1 MPRFRPLAIACA
13 KLAVVLLFLI
23 AFTSVRASVRAAP
36 SGNADLSITG
46 SASSIGVKVGH
57 DVTFALKILNNGP
70 DAATHVTIEVVPDT
84 DLTILDADASGGTC
98 TTITVVVC
106 SRASLE
112 ASGSLKLTVRAT
124 TSATG
129 SADTTAVVVSDTTDG
144 TLMNNSVSFTT
155 QVGPASSA
163 CDLWGAAGNDRII
176 GNTRDEVICGRGGND
191 RLFGRRG
198 GDRLNGGSGS
208 DVLVGGPGKDRLI
221 GGFGRIVAP
230 NRAVRPVEA
239 VPEHPRRSDVG
250 VPRGSGDGG

>member
-1 MPRFRPLAIACA
+1 MPRFRPIAIACA

-36 SGNADLSITG
+36 GGNADLSITG
-46 SASSIGVKVGH
+46 SASSTGVKVGH
-57 DVTFALKILNNGP
+57 VVTFALKILNSGP

-84 DLTILDADASGGTC
+84 DLTILDADASGGSC

-124 TSATG
+124 TTATG

-144 TLMNNSVSFTT
+144 ALMNNSLSFTT

-163 CDLWGAAGNDRII
+163 CDLWGAAGNDRIV
-176 GNTRDEVICGRGGND
+176 GNAHDEVICGRAGND

-198 GDRLNGGSGS
+198 SDRLNGGSGS
-208 DVLVGGPGKDRLI
+208 DFLIGGPGKDRLI
-221 GGFGRIVAP
+221 GGFGKDRCP
-230 NRAVRPVEA
+230 
-239 VPEHPRRSDVG
+239 
-250 VPRGSGDGG
+250 VPRGDARRSCP

>member
-13 KLAVVLLFLI
+13 KLAVVLFFLI

-36 SGNADLSITG
+36 DGTADLSITG
-46 SASSIGVKVGH
+46 SASSTGVKVGH
-57 DVTFALKILNNGP
+57 DVAFTLKILNNGP

-84 DLTILDADASGGTC
+84 DLTILDADASGATC

-112 ASGSLKLTVRAT
+112 ASGSLKLTVHAT
-124 TSATG
+124 TTATG
-129 SADTTAVVVSDTTDG
+129 SADTTAVVVSDASDG
-144 TLMNNSVSFTT
+144 VLMNNSVPFTT

-163 CDLWGAAGNDRII
+163 CDLWGAAANDRIV
-176 GNTRDEVICGRGGND
+176 GNAHDEVICGRGGND

-198 GDRLNGGSGS
+198 GERLNGGSGS

-221 GGFGRIVAP
+221 GGFGKDHCPTPGRDA
-230 NRAVRPVEA
+230 
-239 VPEHPRRSDVG
+239 RRSC
-250 VPRGSGDGG
+250 P

>member
-13 KLAVVLLFLI
+13 KLAVVLLFLV

-36 SGNADLSITG
+36 GGNADLSITG
-46 SASSIGVKVGH
+46 SASSTGVKVGH
-57 DVTFALKILNNGP
+57 DVAFALKILNDGP

-112 ASGSLKLTVRAT
+112 ASGSLKITVRAT
-124 TSATG
+124 T

-144 TLMNNSVSFTT
+144 SLTNNSVSFTT

-163 CDLWGAAGNDRII
+163 CDLWGAGGNDRIV
-176 GNTRDEVICGRGGND
+176 GNAHDEVICGRGGND

-198 GDRLNGGSGS
+198 SDRLNGGSGS
-208 DVLVGGPGKDRLI
+208 DVLVGGAGKDRLI
-221 GGFGRIVAP
+221 GGFGKDRC
-230 NRAVRPVEA
+230 
-239 VPEHPRRSDVG
+239 PEPGGDARRSC
-250 VPRGSGDGG
+250 P